1 MKTLTMPAATGTQNG
16 NFDGISILNRILSD
30 RTMGVE
36 IHHTS
41 NYDIFRRPRGAP
53 AADQ

>member
-16 NFDGISILNRILSD
+16 NFDGISILNRTFPD
-30 RTMGVE
+30 MRMGVE
-36 IHHTS
+36 TPILPLP
-41 NYDIFRRPRGAP
+41 NDAAAPDGNP